1 MKVIENRKEF
11 KEHVKFAAQ
20 LLHQYDKKGD
30 KRKKD
35 LAWKVLTDE
44 ILYLARGY
52 EDIQSPQMKL
62 KCLNMVNEGT
72 AFSDRKE
79 SVLQL
84 NRAIEEL
91 QKFDNVP

>member
-1 MKVIENRKEF
+1 
-11 KEHVKFAAQ
+11 
-20 LLHQYDKKGD
+20 
-30 KRKKD
+30 
-35 LAWKVLTDE
+35 
-44 ILYLARGY
+44 
-52 EDIQSPQMKL
+52 
-62 KCLNMVNEGT
+62 MVNEGT